1 MSQTIISNSNFLA
14 NANELIKTME
24 ELKINKELLKT
35 QILEDE
41 EEKKKI
47 ENELSLLAERLEKT
61 NGNFLLKKSKFS
73 E

>member
-1 MSQTIISNSNFLA
+1 MSHQNLPSSPNLLSNV
-14 NANELIKTME
+14 NELVKTME

-35 QILEDE
+35 QILEEE

-61 NGNFLLKKSKFS
+61 NGNFLFKK
-73 E
+73 